1 MHGTGPT
8 AFFLNTFLQFL
19 SGVRPQLT
27 TPAEPLRTEP
37 TAKPTSLETE
47 FNFQVEETEDGF
59 KAELG
64 LRPGDSVRIPLGQGF
79 REVRIKF
86 VGLRD
91 GDIKKSKKWKKHWQK
106 RLCRVLCGVC
116 EGEGY
121 LDMTMVSK
129 RFFKLTKMGDRFI
142 KVKVDADESF
152 VRRHLEGREIRF
164 KVELRTRGARDMVIS
179 YGIILRSSRHR
190 RAFSDKYF
198 RIPHEELFPRYR
210 QPQHGQ
216 CMSGSGP
223 VAWAK
228 ILGYYD
234 NMAART
240 SKSSYP

>member
-1 MHGTGPT
+1 M
-8 AFFLNTFLQFL
+8 
-19 SGVRPQLT
+19 
-27 TPAEPLRTEP
+27 
-37 TAKPTSLETE
+37 
-47 FNFQVEETEDGF
+47 
-59 KAELG
+59 
-64 LRPGDSVRIPLGQGF
+64 
-79 REVRIKF
+79 
-86 VGLRD
+86 
-91 GDIKKSKKWKKHWQK
+91 
-106 RLCRVLCGVC
+106 LCGVC

-164 KVELRTRGARDMVIS
+164 KVELRTRGARDMIIN
-179 YGIILRSSRHR
+179 YGIILGSNRNR
-190 RAFSDKYF
+190 RAFSDEYF

-210 QPQHGQ
+210 QSHHGQ

-234 NMAART
+234 NVAAKT
-240 SKSSYP
+240 SNSKSP